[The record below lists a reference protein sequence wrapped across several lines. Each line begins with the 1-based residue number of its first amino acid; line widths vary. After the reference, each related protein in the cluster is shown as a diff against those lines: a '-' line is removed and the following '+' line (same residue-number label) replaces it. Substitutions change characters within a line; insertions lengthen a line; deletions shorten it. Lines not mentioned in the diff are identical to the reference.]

1 MSVVLIPLWF
11 LSGALFPIEGAAP
24 WLEWVM
30 QCNPVTYA
38 LVVLRKAF
46 YLVPTQLIADGA
58 FVHAL
63 LITGGWTV
71 LTTVGAAWMVARNRG
86 P

>member
-1 MSVVLIPLWF
+1 
-11 LSGALFPIEGAAP
+11 
-24 WLEWVM
+24 M

-38 LVVLRKAF
+38 LVILRKAF

-71 LTTVGAAWMVARNRG
+71 LTTVGAAGWWPAIAAPDFRAGRASNRRLRR
-86 P
+86 